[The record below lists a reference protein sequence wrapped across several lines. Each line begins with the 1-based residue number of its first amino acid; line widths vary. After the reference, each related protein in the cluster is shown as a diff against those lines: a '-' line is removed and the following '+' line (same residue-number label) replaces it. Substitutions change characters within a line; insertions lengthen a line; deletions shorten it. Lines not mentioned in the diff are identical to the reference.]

1 MKYSFSECLQ
11 HKSVTILDMQ
21 EKGNCT
27 VTTVP
32 LTAKQDMR
40 IIHGPCKELLEHAV
54 PSEDFI
60 RAELTDL
67 ELIPNAIEKL
77 RAVYPNLLE
86 LAYVEREQ
94 NRQPA
99 AATEAAHVPE
109 QSLMELLV
117 EFYQNVYH
125 YDLLEKPEQFALL
138 ERLLEEEELA

>member
-1 MKYSFSECLQ
+1 MY
-11 HKSVTILDMQ
+11 HY
-21 EKGNCT
+21 N
-27 VTTVP
+27 VP
-32 LTAKQDMR
+32 LTAEQDMR
-40 IIHGPCKELLEHAV
+40 IIHGPCKELLEYAV
-54 PSEDFI
+54 SSEDFI

-138 ERLLEEEELA
+138 EKLLEEEELA